1 MQDDFLQGFENR
13 EKADETMVLFTTEG
27 DFGKQQ
33 IIRIPKNAFQFPLP
47 LILSLLVHKMV
58 IVHQKNAQ
66 TICIR

>member
-1 MQDDFLQGFENR
+1 MQDDFLQGFEYI
-13 EKADETMVLFTTEG
+13 EKADETIVLFTTEG

-66 TICIR
+66 TICIG